1 MQDALWSSKTNAE
14 PHLQQVNVHTFGVLF
29 LGTPHHG
36 ADLAAW
42 GTFGAKA
49 AQIVKSSNSEIV
61 AVLRPG
67 SEVLARIQDQFHTL
81 LRQRKQEEIELRLT
95 CFFEELPL
103 PLVGK
108 VGPIIRCYTLLSAN
122 SSSGC

>member
-14 PHLQQVNVHTFGVLF
+14 PHLQQVNQHTVGILF

-42 GTFGAKA
+42 GTFGTRIT
-49 AQIVKSSNSEIV
+49 QVVRRTNSEIV

-67 SEVLARIQDQFHTL
+67 SEMLARIQGQFHTL
-81 LRQRKQEEIELRLT
+81 LRQRKQEQLELRLT

-108 VGPIIRCYTLLSAN
+108 VRTMS
-122 SSSGC
+122 